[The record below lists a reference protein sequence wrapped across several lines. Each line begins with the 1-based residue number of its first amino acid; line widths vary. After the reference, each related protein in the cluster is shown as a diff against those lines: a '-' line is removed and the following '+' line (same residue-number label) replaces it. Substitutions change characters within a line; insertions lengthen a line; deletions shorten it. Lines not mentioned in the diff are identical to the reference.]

1 MPKER
6 LDTDSLQES
15 KKQKQLRTKKS
26 EEGKESDF
34 QGYHIIRFKCPV
46 FHKTSQTIQ
55 KKKVSPISKKKNK
68 STIPEKD
75 QKIDIPKTLKQLP

>member
-34 QGYHIIRFKCPV
+34 QSYHIIRFKCPV
-46 FHKTSQTIQ
+46 LHKTSQTIP
-55 KKKVSPISKKKNK
+55 KKKKYGPFQRKKTNRPSLK
-68 STIPEKD
+68 
-75 QKIDIPKTLKQLP
+75 KTKR

>member
-34 QGYHIIRFKCPV
+34 QSYHIIRFKCPV
-46 FHKTSQTIQ
+46 LHKTSQTIPK
-55 KKKVSPISKKKNK
+55 KKKVWPISKKKNK

-75 QKIDIPKTLKQLP
+75 QKIDIPKTLK